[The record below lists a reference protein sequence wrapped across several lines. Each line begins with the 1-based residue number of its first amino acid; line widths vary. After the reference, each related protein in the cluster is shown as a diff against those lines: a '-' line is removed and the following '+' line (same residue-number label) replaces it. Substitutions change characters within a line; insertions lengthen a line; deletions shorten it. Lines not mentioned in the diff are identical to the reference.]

1 MAEDRDLAF
10 LAALQLGDTFLP
22 TGAYTLSQ
30 GLESMV
36 QLGWVANAR
45 DLEEALGS
53 YLSGQIA
60 PADGVAVANAHR
72 ASANGEL
79 SEVLAI
85 DYHLTALKLPR
96 ELREGSQRTGRN
108 LLQAVG
114 ATLEDSL
121 LAAYTHAVAND
132 SAPGNYA
139 VALGVAARA
148 LGLSARE
155 GVLVQLYTS
164 AVAMLG
170 AALRLMRLDHLATQ
184 GILARLRPRL
194 AILAAEHEARPWQ
207 AMRTFGPQFE
217 IASMLHERARVRLFS
232 G

>member
-1 MAEDRDLAF
+1 MPDARDIAF
-10 LAALQLGDTFLP
+10 LAALQLGDAFLP
-22 TGAYTLSQ
+22 TGAYTLSH

-36 QLGWVANAR
+36 QLGWVAGPL
-45 DLEEALGS
+45 DLEEALGTH
-53 YLSGQIA
+53 LGEQLA

-72 ASANGEL
+72 ASASGEL

-85 DYHLTALKLPR
+85 DHHLSALKLPR
-96 ELREGSQRTGRN
+96 EVREGSRRTGHS

-121 LAAYTHAVAND
+121 LAAYAHAVASD

-139 VALGVAARA
+139 VALGVTARA

-155 GVLVQLYTS
+155 GVLVHLYTS

-170 AALRLMRLDHLATQ
+170 AALRLMRLDHLAAQ

-194 AILAAEHEARPWQ
+194 AILAAEFEARPRQ

-217 IASMLHERARVRLFS
+217 IASMLHERAQVRLFS
-232 G
+232 S